1 MNQNGKVSVIVPV
14 YNAEKYL
21 GYCLN
26 SLLSQTYT
34 NWEAILIND
43 GSFDGSLEICK
54 NYAEL
59 DSRFRVFTKEN
70 GGVSSARNYGL
81 QFVQSK
87 ASPNRLPIDSFRVPF
102 IVSRAD
108 SLMSISSPLTLRLH
122 IPTLAASNTDRI

>member
-1 MNQNGKVSVIVPV
+1 MMNQNGKVSVIVPV

-54 NYAEL
+54 NY
-59 DSRFRVFTKEN
+59 VTIQ
-70 GGVSSARNYGL
+70 SS
-81 QFVQSK
+81 
-87 ASPNRLPIDSFRVPF
+87 
-102 IVSRAD
+102 
-108 SLMSISSPLTLRLH
+108 
-122 IPTLAASNTDRI
+122 